1 MRSRRRLVL
10 IAALAVGLVGYGVA
24 QATVGGHGNRAAS
37 AGGSTHAGH
46 AGGAPATLGGH
57 PVAGHF
63 KPDATKLADCASDD
77 TSGCYEQAFGNLVIL
92 DGPKPAL
99 IEFAKDMQSNTTVQ
113 ADCHRIAHMM
123 GSAALV
129 RFNGDVSKA
138 FALGASTC
146 WSGWYHGIL
155 ERAFA
160 DVGSKADAGAVS
172 RKLCSGQ
179 TIQRTQYLYYQCV
192 HGLGHGL
199 MIFSGYDLPWALHVC
214 DDLKT
219 DWDQTSCTGGVFMEN
234 ISSSYGVKS
243 RWVKDDDPVYPC
255 ETVSEKHKLYCYLM
269 VTSRVNQL
277 NGFNWRKTAATC
289 RSVEKDWI
297 ETCFESLGRDAS
309 GFTREN
315 PPQIAGI
322 CSAAKPY
329 IVSCLYGAVRDL
341 ASFDPR
347 GERAA
352 RLCSLVGSRFKAQ
365 CYNGIGTIVGT
376 YYAQA
381 SQKRAACKRLAP
393 EAYRESCVAGAGLGG
408 TA

>member
-1 MRSRRRLVL
+1 MRSRRRLIF
-10 IAALAVGLVGYGVA
+10 IAALAAGLVGYGVA
-24 QATVGGHGNRAAS
+24 EATLGGHSSGNP
-37 AGGSTHAGH
+37 GETGH
-46 AGGAPATLGGH
+46 PGHTAGAPATLGGH

-63 KPDATKLADCASDD
+63 KPDDTKLADCASDA
-77 TSGCYEQAFGNLVIL
+77 TNACYEQAFGNLVIL
-92 DGPKPAL
+92 QGPKTAL
-99 IEFAKDMQSNTTVQ
+99 AEFASDMQTNETVQ
-113 ADCHRIAHMM
+113 GDCHRIAHMM

-160 DVGSKADAGAVS
+160 DVGTKSNAGSVA
-172 RKLCSGQ
+172 RKLCSGE

-199 MIFSGYDLPWALHVC
+199 MIFSGYDLPWALGVC
-214 DDLKT
+214 DELKT
-219 DWDQTSCTGGVFMEN
+219 NWDQTSCTGGVFMEN

-269 VTSRVNQL
+269 VTSRVNEL
-277 NGFNWRKTAATC
+277 NGYNWRKTAATC
-289 RSVEKDWI
+289 RSVEKDWVV
-297 ETCFESLGRDAS
+297 TCFESLGRDAS
-309 GFTREN
+309 GFTRED
-315 PPQIAGI
+315 PPKIAQICA
-322 CSAAKPY
+322 AAKPY

-341 ASFDPR
+341 ASFDSR

-352 RLCSLVGSRFKAQ
+352 RLCSLVASRFKAQ
-365 CYNGIGTIVGT
+365 CYNGIGTILGT
-376 YYAQA
+376 LYAQPA
-381 SQKRAACKRLAP
+381 QKRAACKRLAP
-393 EAYRESCVAGAGLGG
+393 KAYRESCVAGAGL
-408 TA
+408 APSV